1 MKRVFILIGMG
12 ILILSSCSK
21 PTGGT
26 DGGGNSGGGGGTG
39 GGGGGS
45 STIDC
50 ATVTNKAFNADVL
63 PIITGTCAAPG
74 CHATGSNNGPGALT
88 NYTQI
93 FNARVQIRDAVATGR
108 MPQTGTLSTAQ
119 KGSIICWIDS
129 GAPNN

>member
-21 PTGGT
+21 GTGESGSGGST
-26 DGGGNSGGGGGTG
+26 GGGGNG
-39 GGGGGS
+39 GGGGGNT
-45 STIDC
+45 TIDC
-50 ATVTNKAFNADVL
+50 TTVTNKAFNADVL

-129 GAPNN
+129 GAANN